1 MASHW
6 QKAGDEKYT
15 NIPGILSGREF
26 TETLSPW
33 WQSGVSGTDIKNI
46 MTYLFK
52 DGFAPNIWQM
62 YDYSDSRVVSG
73 NYLKIQSISLRYQLP
88 RKLLQQHRMK
98 SGYLMF
104 TGTNLYTFA
113 IRGSKDR
120 TRPPRAAL
128 RSPCRSVRPT
138 RLRSMSHSKVQPL

>member
-1 MASHW
+1 M
-6 QKAGDEKYT
+6 
-15 NIPGILSGREF
+15 
-26 TETLSPW
+26 
-33 WQSGVSGTDIKNI
+33 VSGTDIKNI

-88 RKLLQQHRMK
+88 RKFCNSIRMK

-113 IRGSKDR
+113 NSRLKGQDPTTSGGS
-120 TRPPRAAL
+120 AIAV
-128 RSPCRSVRPT
+128 SIRPT
-138 RLRSMSHSKVQPL
+138 YSFTLNVSF